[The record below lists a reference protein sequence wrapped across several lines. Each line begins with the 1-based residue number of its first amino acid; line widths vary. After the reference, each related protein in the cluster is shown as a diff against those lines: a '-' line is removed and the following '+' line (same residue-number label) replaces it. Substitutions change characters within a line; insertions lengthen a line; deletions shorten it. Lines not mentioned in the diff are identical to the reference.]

1 MAGIVDNTAALRS
14 DIKLFLKTVAIA
26 YGKAAADAGPKV
38 AKQAIEMFY
47 SSYGPY
53 IYRRTDN
60 LKNNSYERYY
70 KNNGS
75 VVYGGVRI
83 SSDKMSEYQYGKWSA
98 ATVASR
104 TWAGGAHGNVHT
116 FPPLSMAQMQLASL
130 SAAIESQAI
139 AVGKSQGYATLKF

>member
-1 MAGIVDNTAALRS
+1 MAGIVDNTAALRA
-14 DIKLFLKTVAIA
+14 DIKLYLKTVAIA
-26 YGKAAADAGPKV
+26 YGKLAADAGPKA

-53 IYRRTDN
+53 IYRRTGN
-60 LKNNSYERYY
+60 LKDNSYERYY

-83 SSDKMSEYQYGKWSA
+83 SSDKMDEYKYGNWSA

-116 FPPLSMAQMQLASL
+116 FPPLSMAEMQLASM
-130 SAAIESQAI
+130 SASIEDEAI
-139 AVGKSQGYATLKF
+139 AIGKSRGYDTLIF